1 MNNFLNRGV
10 SDSAFP
16 FIILFIALSFIAYAI
31 YDYYIHKKFM
41 KQAIDNINNIFDG
54 LKTFLTVTLIDR
66 MFNAFES
73 DVDDSDDDSD
83 SDDLDV

>member
-1 MNNFLNRGV
+1 
-10 SDSAFP
+10 
-16 FIILFIALSFIAYAI
+16 
-31 YDYYIHKKFM
+31 M